1 MAFLFTVMKSIRS
14 IMQQSNE
21 KIGSLEWDANGELSA
36 EDVFAMIQRIKDH
49 ELPPNSSQLLQLTNR
64 HRHSR

>member
-1 MAFLFTVMKSIRS
+1 
-14 IMQQSNE
+14 MQQSNE